1 MSDKAPVI
9 KPIKQ
14 KEYTFKQS
22 KYKQCG
28 SLPTRSVILG
38 ASGSGKGVILQ
49 NMILDIYRDCFERIY
64 LFTPSINIDHT
75 WEPVKKYKSDKIMK
89 SDDEPEFY
97 YDTYDPESLEKIIA
111 NQKKIVE
118 YQKKA
123 KRYKKYISNTYN
135 SR

>member
-9 KPIKQ
+9 KPIKV

-28 SLPTRSVILG
+28 SLPVRSIILG
-38 ASGSGKGVILQ
+38 PSGSGKGILLQ
-49 NMILDIYRDCFERIY
+49 NMILDIYKDCFERIY
-64 LFTPSINIDHT
+64 IFSPSINVDHT
-75 WEPVKKYKSDKIMK
+75 WQPVKKYISEKIMK

-97 YDTYDPESLEKIIA
+97 YDTYDPESLEKIID

-118 YQKKA
+118 YQKN
-123 KRYKKYISNTYN
+123 KKIQKMYFKY
-135 SR
+135 